1 MAFIEK
7 ISDYITSHYDLTKE
21 NITIV
26 FPNKRAA
33 LQLRTALAKTI
44 KTNFWVPQILSIQQ
58 AMEEWSGL
66 QLIDNIE
73 VIFEIVKMNQE
84 FFPYAAQMAKDF
96 DEIDQYDIDAE
107 KLFAHLKDAKEIEE
121 WNLSLENDV
130 ESNYLKFFGS
140 LLTYYN
146 NLRDTLQKNEQGYY
160 GLITKKIAGY
170 DDATLQKCTQGR
182 KIIFAGFN
190 ALTRTEENIIV
201 RMVENGNAV
210 MLWDLDNYYFEDD
223 KQEAGYFARKFFQK
237 HPNIEKN
244 FIGDSYLTQ
253 EKEINVISVSGNS
266 VQTNALQLALQ
277 NDKENK
283 EDKKD
288 KKSVIVLA
296 DESLLIPVLNS
307 IPESCGNIQVT
318 MGYPFD
324 KTIVYHFVDQ
334 WFRYQNTLSEDKN
347 KLYLWTF
354 LRLCN
359 SDFIKLIFKG
369 LEYDKLNSWL
379 MDKAKKSVYYFT
391 KEDLKFFEKDEKCEL
406 LYEFLDLLTKKWI
419 YAKDCVKSLK
429 DILVLSIGKLGK
441 NNNFVRNQI
450 SVAGR
455 IANRLGLL
463 LNKYSYYIKIV
474 DLQMLYTQVA
484 GQMSINLQGDK
495 EGLQIMGLLETRNL
509 DFDVIHF
516 LSVNEGVL
524 PQNKNN
530 NSLIPFDLRKVYG
543 LPTYDQQQAVYAYH
557 FYRLLQNAKEINLY
571 YNNIAD
577 LSGMGE
583 PSRFIRQIEYE
594 YAKNNKNVKLEH
606 YQYKSPSINEKQ
618 SEIEVVKTDEI
629 LNKITSLS
637 PTSIGCYVRC
647 PLQFYWKNIEKIEDK
662 SPDEE
667 IQVNVV
673 GSIIHA
679 TLDNFYKLFGHEVIS
694 LSLFDEMYKKHFK
707 ECYHKSLI
715 DNGFASG
722 LPDTGFNYL
731 NKTVIDNMLENF
743 IKYER
748 KFLEE
753 NHQLS
758 IIDTEKEL
766 EKYIDI
772 QGHKVRLHGFAD
784 RIDKVGDE
792 IRIIDY
798 KTGKVNPYDVKIND
812 KVEGITGMAEKA
824 IQLMLYKYLYLSEN
838 MENSEHS
845 VVSEDKIKPGII
857 GFQKLSHGVY
867 SLEINDAHGLSSSFK
882 ETCDKYFNEF
892 LDELFNKNMPFAQTE
907 DTKNCSFCDFKNIC
921 KRG

>member
-1 MAFIEK
+1 MAFIQK

-33 LQLRTALAKTI
+33 LQLRTELAKTI

-58 AMEEWSGL
+58 AMEEWSNL

-73 VIFEIVKMNQE
+73 VIFEIIKMNQE

-96 DEIDQYDIDAE
+96 DEIDQYGVDAE

-121 WNLSLENDV
+121 WNLNLENGV

-140 LLTYYN
+140 LLSYYN
-146 NLRDTLQKNEQGYY
+146 NLRNTLQKNGQGYY
-160 GLITKKIAGY
+160 GLITKKIASY

-210 MLWDLDNYYFEDD
+210 MLWDLDSYYFEDE

-237 HPNIEKN
+237 HPDIEKN
-244 FIGDSYLTQ
+244 FIGDSFLTQ
-253 EKEINVISVSGNS
+253 KKEINVISVSGNA

-277 NDKENK
+277 DKVDK

-288 KKSVIVLA
+288 KKRVIVLA

-334 WFRYQNTLSEDKN
+334 WFRYQSTLSDDEN

-354 LRLCN
+354 LRFCN
-359 SDFIKLIFKG
+359 SDFIKLIFNG
-369 LEYDKLNSWL
+369 LEYEKLNTWL
-379 MDKAKKSVYYFT
+379 MKMAKDSVYYF
-391 KEDLKFFEKDEKCEL
+391 KKSDLKQFEEYTQ
-406 LYEFLDLLTKKWI
+406 LYDFLNITTKKWQN
-419 YAKDCVKSLK
+419 AKDCVDSLK
-429 DILVLSIGKLGK
+429 EVLLVSMAKLGK
-441 NNNFVRNQI
+441 NDNFVKNQI

-455 IANRLGLL
+455 IANRLELL
-463 LNKYSYYIKIV
+463 LKKYSDYIKII
-474 DLQMLYTQVA
+474 DLQMLYAQVA

-516 LSVNEGVL
+516 LSVNEGIL

-530 NSLIPFDLRKVYG
+530 NSLIPFDLRKAYG
-543 LPTYDQQQAVYAYH
+543 LPTYDQQQSVYAYH

-583 PSRFIRQIEYE
+583 PSRFIRQLEFE
-594 YAKNNKNVKLEH
+594 YAKNNPKVKLE
-606 YQYKSPSINEKQ
+606 YWQYKSPSINEKQ
-618 SEIEVVKTDEI
+618 SGIEIVKTDEI
-629 LNKITSLS
+629 LAKIHSLS

-647 PLQFYWKNIEKIEDK
+647 PLQYYWKNVEQIEDK

-679 TLDNFYKLFGHEVIS
+679 TLDNFYKLFNHEVIS
-694 LSLFDEMYKKHFK
+694 LPLFDEMYKKHFK
-707 ECYHKSLI
+707 DCYHKSLI
-715 DNGFASG
+715 YNGFANG

-731 NKTVIDNMLENF
+731 NKTVIDNMLDNF

-753 NHQLS
+753 NKQLS

-812 KVEGITGMAEKA
+812 KVEGITGMAEKS
-824 IQLMLYKYLYLSEN
+824 IQLLMYKYLYLSEN
-838 MENSEHS
+838 SEHPEI
-845 VVSEDKIKPGII
+845 SEQLIKPGIV
-857 GFQKLSHGVY
+857 GFQKLSHGIY
-867 SLEINDAHGLSSSFK
+867 NLEISEAHELSQSFK

-892 LDELFNKNMPFAQTE
+892 LEELFNKDIPFTQTE

>member
-1 MAFIEK
+1 MAFIQK

-33 LQLRTALAKTI
+33 LQLRTELAKSI

-73 VIFEIVKMNQE
+73 VIFEIIKMNQE

-96 DEIDQYDIDAE
+96 DEIDQYNVDAE

-121 WNLSLENDV
+121 WNLNLENGV

-140 LLTYYN
+140 LLSYYN
-146 NLRDTLQKNEQGYY
+146 NLSNTLQKNGQGYY
-160 GLITKKIAGY
+160 GLITKKIASY
-170 DDATLQKCTQGR
+170 DDVTLQKCTQGR

-210 MLWDLDNYYFEDD
+210 MLWDLDSYYFEDE

-237 HPNIEKN
+237 YPNIEKN
-244 FIGDSYLTQ
+244 FISDNFLTQ
-253 EKEINVISVSGNS
+253 EKKINVISVSGNA

-277 NDKENK
+277 DKTDKEDK

-288 KKSVIVLA
+288 KKRVIVLA

-307 IPESCGNIQVT
+307 IPDSCGNIQVT

-334 WFRYQNTLSEDKN
+334 WFRYQNTLSEDKS

-354 LRLCN
+354 IRFCN

-379 MDKAKKSVYYFT
+379 MEMAKNSVYYFK
-391 KEDLKFFEKDEKCEL
+391 KEDLKIFENDERFKM
-406 LYEFLDLLTKKWI
+406 LYEFLDLVTRKWI

-441 NNNFVRNQI
+441 NDNFVKNQI

-455 IANRLGLL
+455 IANRLELL
-463 LNKYSYYIKIV
+463 LNKYSDYIKII
-474 DLQMLYTQVA
+474 DLQMLYAQVA

-516 LSVNEGVL
+516 LSVNEGIL

-530 NSLIPFDLRKVYG
+530 NSLIPFDLRKAYG

-557 FYRLLQNAKEINLY
+557 FYRLLQNATEINLY

-583 PSRFIRQIEYE
+583 PSRFIRQLDYE
-594 YAKNNKNVKLEH
+594 YAKDNDKVELKEW
-606 YQYKSPSINEKQ
+606 QYKSPSINEKQ

-637 PTSIGCYVRC
+637 PTSIGNYVRC
-647 PLQFYWKNIEKIEDK
+647 PLQYYWKNIEQIEDK
-662 SPDEE
+662 TPDEE

-679 TLDNFYKLFGHEVIS
+679 TLDNFYKLWGHEVIS
-694 LSLFDEMYKKHFK
+694 LALFDEMYKKHFK
-707 ECYHKSLI
+707 KCYHKSLI
-715 DNGFASG
+715 DNGFANG

-731 NKTVIDNMLENF
+731 NKTVIDNMLDNF

-753 NHQLS
+753 NKQLV

-824 IQLMLYKYLYLSEN
+824 IQLMMYKYLFISAHSEV
-838 MENSEHS
+838 SEHQ
-845 VVSEDKIKPGII
+845 IKPGII

-867 SLEINDAHGLSSSFK
+867 SLEINDAHKLSSSFK

-892 LDELFNKNMPFAQTE
+892 LNELFNKDIPFTQTE

>member
-1 MAFIEK
+1 MAFIQK

-33 LQLRTALAKTI
+33 LQLRTELAKTI

-58 AMEEWSGL
+58 AMEEWSNL

-73 VIFEIVKMNQE
+73 VIFEIIKMNQE

-96 DEIDQYDIDAE
+96 DEIDQYGVDAE

-121 WNLSLENDV
+121 WNLNLESGV
-130 ESNYLKFFGS
+130 ESNYLKFFSS
-140 LLTYYN
+140 LLSHYN
-146 NLRDTLQKNEQGYY
+146 NLRNTLQKNGQGYY
-160 GLITKKIAGY
+160 GLITKKIASY

-201 RMVENGNAV
+201 RMVDNGNAV
-210 MLWDLDNYYFEDD
+210 MLWDLDCYYFEDE

-244 FIGDSYLTQ
+244 FIGDSFLTQ
-253 EKEINVISVSGNS
+253 KKEINVISVSGNA

-277 NDKENK
+277 DK

-288 KKSVIVLA
+288 KKRVIVLA

-334 WFRYQNTLSEDKN
+334 WFRYQSTLSDDEN

-354 LRLCN
+354 LRFCN

-369 LEYDKLNSWL
+369 LKYEKLNTWL
-379 MDKAKKSVYYFT
+379 MKMAKDSVYYF
-391 KEDLKFFEKDEKCEL
+391 KKSDLKQFEEYTQ
-406 LYEFLDLLTKKWI
+406 LYDFLNITTKKWKN
-419 YAKDCVKSLK
+419 AKDCVDSLK
-429 DILVLSIGKLGK
+429 EVLLVSMAKLGK
-441 NNNFVRNQI
+441 NDNFVKNQI

-455 IANRLGLL
+455 IANRLELL
-463 LNKYSYYIKIV
+463 LKKYSDYIKII
-474 DLQMLYTQVA
+474 DLQMLYAQVA

-495 EGLQIMGLLETRNL
+495 EGLQIMGLLETRNI

-516 LSVNEGVL
+516 LSVNEGIL

-530 NSLIPFDLRKVYG
+530 NSLIPFDLRKAYG
-543 LPTYDQQQAVYAYH
+543 LPTYDQQQSVYAYH

-583 PSRFIRQIEYE
+583 PSRFIRQLEFE
-594 YAKNNKNVKLEH
+594 YAKNNPKVKLE
-606 YQYKSPSINEKQ
+606 YWQYKSPSINEKQ
-618 SEIEVVKTDEI
+618 SGIEIVKTDEI
-629 LNKITSLS
+629 LAKIHSLS

-647 PLQFYWKNIEKIEDK
+647 PLQYYWKNVEQIEDK

-679 TLDNFYKLFGHEVIS
+679 TLDNFYKLFNHEVIS
-694 LSLFDEMYKKHFK
+694 LPLFDEMYKKHFK
-707 ECYHKSLI
+707 DCYHKSLI
-715 DNGFASG
+715 DNGFANG

-753 NHQLS
+753 NKQLS

-766 EKYIDI
+766 EKYFDI
-772 QGHKVRLHGFAD
+772 QGHKMRLHGFAD

-812 KVEGITGMAEKA
+812 KVEGITGMAEKS
-824 IQLMLYKYLYLSEN
+824 IQLLMYKYLYLSEN
-838 MENSEHS
+838 SEHPEI
-845 VVSEDKIKPGII
+845 SEQLIKPGIV
-857 GFQKLSHGVY
+857 GFQKLSHGIY
-867 SLEINDAHGLSSSFK
+867 NLEISETHELSQSFK

-892 LDELFNKNMPFAQTE
+892 LEELFNKDIPFTQTE

>member
-1 MAFIEK
+1 MAFIQK

-33 LQLRTALAKTI
+33 LQLRTELAKTI

-58 AMEEWSGL
+58 AMEEWSNL

-73 VIFEIVKMNQE
+73 VIFEIIKMNQE
-84 FFPYAAQMAKDF
+84 FFPYADQMAKDF
-96 DEIDQYDIDAE
+96 DEIDQYGVDAE

-121 WNLSLENDV
+121 WNLNLESGV
-130 ESNYLKFFGS
+130 ESNYLKFFSS
-140 LLTYYN
+140 LLSHYN
-146 NLRDTLQKNEQGYY
+146 NLRNTLQKNGQGYY
-160 GLITKKIAGY
+160 GLITKKIASY

-201 RMVENGNAV
+201 RMVDNGNAV
-210 MLWDLDNYYFEDD
+210 MLWDLDCYYFEDE

-244 FIGDSYLTQ
+244 FIGDSFLTQ
-253 EKEINVISVSGNS
+253 KKEINVISVSGNA

-277 NDKENK
+277 DK

-288 KKSVIVLA
+288 KKRVIVLA

-334 WFRYQNTLSEDKN
+334 WFRYQSTLSDDEN

-354 LRLCN
+354 LRFCN

-369 LEYDKLNSWL
+369 LKYEKLNTWL
-379 MDKAKKSVYYFT
+379 MKMAKDSVYYF
-391 KEDLKFFEKDEKCEL
+391 KKSDLKQFEEYTQ
-406 LYEFLDLLTKKWI
+406 LYDFLNITTKKWQN
-419 YAKDCVKSLK
+419 AKDCVDSLK
-429 DILVLSIGKLGK
+429 EVLLVSMAKLGK
-441 NNNFVRNQI
+441 NDNFVKNQI

-455 IANRLGLL
+455 IANRLELL
-463 LNKYSYYIKIV
+463 LKKYSDYIKII
-474 DLQMLYTQVA
+474 DLQMLYAQVA

-495 EGLQIMGLLETRNL
+495 EGLQIMGLLETRNI

-516 LSVNEGVL
+516 LSVNEGIL

-530 NSLIPFDLRKVYG
+530 NSLIPFDLRKAYG
-543 LPTYDQQQAVYAYH
+543 LPTYDQQQSVYAYH

-583 PSRFIRQIEYE
+583 PSRFIRQLEFE
-594 YAKNNKNVKLEH
+594 YAKNNPKVKLE
-606 YQYKSPSINEKQ
+606 YWQYKSPSINEKQ
-618 SEIEVVKTDEI
+618 SGIEIVKTDEI
-629 LNKITSLS
+629 LAKIHSLS

-647 PLQFYWKNIEKIEDK
+647 PLQYYWKNVEQIEDK

-679 TLDNFYKLFGHEVIS
+679 TLDNFYKLFNHEVIS
-694 LSLFDEMYKKHFK
+694 LPLFDEMYKKHFK
-707 ECYHKSLI
+707 DCYHKSLI
-715 DNGFASG
+715 DNGFANG

-753 NHQLS
+753 NKQLS

-766 EKYIDI
+766 EKYFDI
-772 QGHKVRLHGFAD
+772 QGHKMRLHGFAD

-812 KVEGITGMAEKA
+812 KVEGITGMAEKS
-824 IQLMLYKYLYLSEN
+824 IQLLMYKYLYLSEN
-838 MENSEHS
+838 SEHPEI
-845 VVSEDKIKPGII
+845 SEQLIKPGIV
-857 GFQKLSHGVY
+857 GFQKLSHGIY
-867 SLEINDAHGLSSSFK
+867 NLEISETHELSQSFK

-892 LDELFNKNMPFAQTE
+892 LEELFNKDIPFTQTE